1 MMPLQRMSITTE
13 FSRIIKCESTKKGL
27 SAICILCITKTLAS
41 MPSNELKMRDLGGE
55 GENVRAAESGD
66 SANEIKT
73 ALNITTSTTQ
83 CSEEEQSIASWVR
96 DKAPLITP

>member
-1 MMPLQRMSITTE
+1 MRWPKRDFLQSEFLTLLKVWPLS
-13 FSRIIKCESTKKGL
+13 F
-27 SAICILCITKTLAS
+27 
-41 MPSNELKMRDLGGE
+41 PNELKMRDLGGE

-83 CSEEEQSIASWVR
+83 CSKVGQSIASWVG